1 MSEQDWQVAVLTE
14 LGTPLSGLVPADPT
28 RRPMPSPAGP
38 SAQSHAPT
46 GGIPEIPSPADG
58 PEEPRPAEN
67 VSVIGAP
74 AAEPAERTSADPLAD
89 RPVAGSPGDDRAT
102 PFGGVS
108 GDPAGQA
115 AHTPQDATAAQ
126 EPPSAWPALAVE
138 PPIAPPAPAVE
149 PSIAAD
155 PAPAWT
161 EQPPAERTT
170 AEPADAPARPSPSW
184 DQSPQQRVPEQPD
197 QEAPPRPRQPPAA
210 AWEQNVP
217 PQADPMPPQA
227 EQPPPAAWEQNVP
240 LRAEQGPSAVGEQ
253 SAPPQPEQA
262 PPTGWEQGARP
273 RAEQGPPAGWEQGV
287 PPQSEQAPPAGWE
300 QGVPQQAE
308 QGPPAEWGQ
317 SAPPG
322 VPQPQVEQG
331 QPASWDPGPGQWD
344 QGAPPRPE
352 QAPPPAWEQ
361 GVPQQ
366 AEQALPQQAEHA
378 SLSPMNS
385 GPPVS
390 WDQGAPP
397 RPEQAPSA
405 QWDQGAPPRPEQA
418 PSPQWGQGVPPR
430 PEEAPPPAWE
440 QSAAPQADQVPPP
453 LQWELSVPTQG
464 EQEPPPASWDPASQA
479 QWDQAAQ
486 PAWGAEAPERQGAS
500 AAPEGEAWEQS
511 GAEAWQQEP
520 DGQAPQPPRN
530 PRASGPPP
538 GGPQQTGP
546 PVTGGPMAARDLVRR
561 SAYGDPLMRRM
572 SRGMLRAVGAAAAND
587 VRQAADVEAVL
598 SRAVPSCRQIAVTS
612 IRGGAGKTTVAGLT
626 ATVIAQYR
634 QDRVLAVDADSG
646 LGSLPLRMG
655 VGPQLSLHDL
665 VSAPPRSFEET
676 SRYLAQTT
684 DGLWVL
690 SGTAGGRIT
699 GELDLATFRAA
710 AGAMSRYFAATVVDC
725 GAGLLPELQRGILAD
740 SHAQVM
746 VTPGTVDG
754 ALSAHG
760 ALEWQARNGY
770 DYLLPRTVIAFVT
783 HTPHV
788 DADLGRAAQMLSSG
802 GLPVVHIPYDR
813 HLAAGTAVESARIGH
828 ETRAAVIRIAV
839 EAFARAV
846 AA

>member
-14 LGTPLSGLVPADPT
+14 LGTPLSGLVTADPS
-28 RRPMPSPAGP
+28 RRPMPSSAGP
-38 SAQSHAPT
+38 AAPSHEPT
-46 GGIPEIPSPADG
+46 GGIPEIPSPTDG
-58 PEEPRPAEN
+58 PEEPRPAED
-67 VSVIGAP
+67 VSVIGGP
-74 AAEPAERTSADPLAD
+74 AAEPAEPAERTAADAFAD
-89 RPVAGSPGDDRAT
+89 RPVTGASDDDRAT
-102 PFGGVS
+102 PFGGVP
-108 GDPAGQA
+108 GGPAGQA
-115 AHTPQDATAAQ
+115 AHPPQDVTAAQ
-126 EPPSAWPALAVE
+126 EPPSAWSAPAVE
-138 PPIAPPAPAVE
+138 PPIAP
-149 PSIAAD
+149 D
-155 PAPAWT
+155 PASAWT
-161 EQPPAERTT
+161 EQPPPAERTT
-170 AEPADAPARPSPSW
+170 VEPADAAVRPSPSW
-184 DQSPQQRVPEQPD
+184 DQSPQQSVPAQPD
-197 QEAPPRPRQPPAA
+197 QEAPPRSQQPLAA

-217 PQADPMPPQA
+217 PQAEQAPAAAWDQNVSPQADPMPPQA
-227 EQPPPAAWEQNVP
+227 EQATPAVWEQNVP
-240 LRAEQGPSAVGEQ
+240 P
-253 SAPPQPEQA
+253 
-262 PPTGWEQGARP
+262 
-273 RAEQGPPAGWEQGV
+273 
-287 PPQSEQAPPAGWE
+287 
-300 QGVPQQAE
+300 QAE
-308 QGPPAEWGQ
+308 QGPPAAWEQ
-317 SAPPG
+317 SAPPQAG
-322 VPQPQVEQG
+322 RVPPPQVEQG
-331 QPASWDPGPGQWD
+331 QPTSWDQGSGQWD

-361 GVPQQ
+361 SV
-366 AEQALPQQAEHA
+366 PQQAEHA
-378 SLSPMNS
+378 SPSPMDA

-397 RPEQAPSA
+397 RPEQAPPPE
-405 QWDQGAPPRPEQA
+405 WDQGP
-418 PSPQWGQGVPPR
+418 PPR

-440 QSAAPQADQVPPP
+440 QSASPQAEQVPPP
-453 LQWELSVPTQG
+453 PQWELSVPPQG
-464 EQEPPPASWDPASQA
+464 EQEPSPASWEASQV

-486 PAWGAEAPERQGAS
+486 PAWGAEAAEQQGAPTGP
-500 AAPEGEAWEQS
+500 AREAWDQS
-511 GAEAWQQEP
+511 GSEAWRLEP
-520 DGQAPQPPRN
+520 EDPASQPPRN
-530 PRASGPPP
+530 PRASGPQQ
-538 GGPQQTGP
+538 GGPQQGGPQQGGPPQTGP
-546 PVTGGPMAARDLVRR
+546 PVTGGPIAARDLVRR

-587 VRQAADVEAVL
+587 VRKAADVEAVL
-598 SRAVPSCRQIAVTS
+598 SRPVPSSRQIAVTS

-655 VGPQLSLHDL
+655 VGNQRSLHDL
-665 VSAPPRSFEET
+665 TSAHPRSFEEA

-725 GAGLLPELQRGILAD
+725 GAGLLPELQRGILSD

-770 DYLLPRTVIAFVT
+770 DHLLPRTVIAFVT